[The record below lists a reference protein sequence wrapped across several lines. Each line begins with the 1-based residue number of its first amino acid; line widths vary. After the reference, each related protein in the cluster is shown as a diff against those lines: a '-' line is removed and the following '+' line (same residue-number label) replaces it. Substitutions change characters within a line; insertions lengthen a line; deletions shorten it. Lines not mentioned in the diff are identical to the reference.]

1 MQETT
6 NYKLKKPESNEFI
19 SVDDL
24 NYNADVLDKE
34 LKKLEEN
41 KVSTSGGDISETVIT
56 TTEESTAEYPVP
68 AAGDSAKTV
77 LGKVQKF
84 FGDIRNWMTGVC
96 LLGQIVNNC
105 VTNNAKLP
113 LAAAQGKALMDK
125 LTTLNSDKL
134 TKGSLFTVIIP
145 ITYSVPA
152 DSTVD
157 INVPCSRDGY
167 AALGAVGL
175 SGLTANCIARQYHI
189 NDGQVYISIYNKSSS
204 TQTGTGTIRILY
216 RAE

>member
-19 SVDDL
+19 SVDNL

-68 AAGDSAKTV
+68 AAGDNAKTV

-84 FGDIRNWMTGVC
+84 FADIRNWMTGVC

-105 VTNNAKLP
+105 VTDNAKLP
-113 LAAAQGKALMDK
+113 LSAAQGKALMDK
-125 LTTLNSDKL
+125 YTQLYSNLSNLIKSKTVTTNTFFVSS
-134 TKGSLFTVIIP
+134 GIP
-145 ITYSVPA
+145 IEKTIVSCFTDYNGIGLVAFPTNRGGVFWSIDVRHLSDWALNTTSVTITVTYL
-152 DSTVD
+152 D
-157 INVPCSRDGY
+157 I
-167 AALGAVGL
+167 
-175 SGLTANCIARQYHI
+175 
-189 NDGQVYISIYNKSSS
+189 
-204 TQTGTGTIRILY
+204 
-216 RAE
+216 